1 MQTVL
6 PVSETIIF
14 TEMIDAGDEAL
25 AECEAAGADRKT
37 TAIQVYLAMEGI
49 REIKLMKSDSET
61 LH

>member
-1 MQTVL
+1 M
-6 PVSETIIF
+6 SETIIF